1 VRYSWEQL
9 AKDTGVTSDQILVRM
24 VDFGIQHY
32 MTSHHPMLV
41 PQPFT
46 IEPGE
51 SYSLDEL
58 DECLETLRRIADE
71 AYTQPALVKSAPHR
85 AAVPRLDDAA
95 VDDPAKWA
103 FTWRAW
109 ERKHAALA
117 D

>member
-1 VRYSWEQL
+1 
-9 AKDTGVTSDQILVRM
+9 M

-41 PQPFT
+41 PEPFT

-58 DECLETLRRIADE
+58 DECLETLRRISAE
-71 AYTQPALVKSAPHR
+71 AYSQPALVKTAPHR
-85 AAVPRLDDAA
+85 ASVPRLDEAA

-109 ERKHAALA
+109 KRKNAALA

>member
-1 VRYSWEQL
+1 
-9 AKDTGVTSDQILVRM
+9 
-24 VDFGIQHY
+24 

-41 PQPFT
+41 PEPFT

-58 DECLETLRRIADE
+58 DECLETLRRISDE
-71 AYTQPALVKSAPHR
+71 AYTEPALVKRRRTAPR
-85 AAVPRLDDAA
+85 SRRLDEAA
-95 VDDPAKWA
+95 VDDPARWA

-109 ERKHAALA
+109 ERKHAAPT